1 MNKKLV
7 AYFSATGTTE
17 QVAKRLAEA
26 VQADVFEIQPAEKY
40 SAPDLDWNNM
50 QSRSTKEMHDKS
62 YRPAI
67 ANKVENMEQYDVL
80 YLGFP
85 IWWFVAPTIIN
96 TFLEGYDLSGK
107 TIVPFATSLGSDM
120 GSTNEELLPSCDGA
134 KLLFGEVLEADASVE
149 ELRTWA
155 NEIQS

>member
-26 VQADVFEIQPAEKY
+26 IQADVFEIQPVEKY
-40 SAPDLDWNNM
+40 SAPDLDWNDK

-62 YRPAI
+62 FRPAI
-67 ANKVENMEQYDVL
+67 TDKVENMEQYDVL

-120 GSTNEELLPSCDGA
+120 GRTNEELLPSCDGA
-134 KLLFGEVLEADASVE
+134 KLIFGKVLKADASVE
-149 ELRTWA
+149 ELKTWA
-155 NEIQS
+155 NEAEK

>member
-26 VQADVFEIQPAEKY
+26 IQADVFEIQPVEKY
-40 SAPDLDWNNM
+40 SAPDLDWNDK

-62 YRPAI
+62 FRPAV
-67 ANKVENMEQYDVL
+67 ADKVENMEQYDVL

-96 TFLEGYDLSGK
+96 TFLECYDLSGK

-120 GSTNEELLPSCDGA
+120 GRTNEELLPSFDGA
-134 KLLFGEVLEADASVE
+134 RLLFRKVFKADASMD
-149 ELRTWA
+149 ELK
-155 NEIQS
+155 N

>member
-26 VQADVFEIQPAEKY
+26 IQADVFEIQPAEKY
-40 SAPDLDWNNM
+40 SAPDLDWNDK

-67 ANKVENMEQYDVL
+67 AKKVESMEQYDVL

-107 TIVPFATSLGSDM
+107 TIVPFATSLGCDM
-120 GSTNEELLPSCDGA
+120 GRTNEELLPSCDGA
-134 KLLFGEVLEADASVE
+134 KLLFGKVLEADASVE